1 MNKFFTII
9 ALCAAL
15 LLAGAC
21 KKQAKHSDSQTAMLQ
36 QLAEKIN
43 SEKDTTY
50 QNGTK
55 LVQCEYKAG
64 DSLFVYHIQ
73 VDDNRFDNVAPD
85 SLKMSIGANVHLNVV
100 ANVLAKNHVGL
111 KYEFT
116 TPDNKIEVVFTPEE
130 LAEKTKEPSQQ
141 QQNK

>member
-1 MNKFFTII
+1 MNKILTII

-21 KKQAKHSDSQTAMLQ
+21 KKQGKHSDAQTAMIQ

-43 SEKDTTY
+43 SGKDTTF

-55 LVQCEYKAG
+55 LTQCEYKAG
-64 DSLFVYHIQ
+64 DSLFIYHIQ
-73 VDDNRFDNVAPD
+73 VDDNRFNNVAPD
-85 SLKMSIGANVHLNVV
+85 SLKMSIATNVNFYVM
-100 ANVLAKNHVGL
+100 ANVLAENHVGL
-111 KYEFT
+111 KYEFS

-130 LAEKTKEPSQQ
+130 LAEKTKDSSQK
-141 QQNK
+141 QNK